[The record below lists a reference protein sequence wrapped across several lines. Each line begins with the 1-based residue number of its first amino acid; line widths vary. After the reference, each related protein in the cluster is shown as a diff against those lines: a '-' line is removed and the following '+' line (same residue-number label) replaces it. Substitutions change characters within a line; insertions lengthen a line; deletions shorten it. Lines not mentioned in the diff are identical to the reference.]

1 MATSYYVQVIL
12 TLGALIGM
20 LFVIQK
26 FTKGIYR
33 KKFSGDIKILD
44 RIPVD
49 SNSSLLYVECN
60 SIKVLVANNTKSIEV
75 LHKWV

>member
-1 MATSYYVQVIL
+1 MATSYYIQVIL
-12 TLGALIGM
+12 TLGVLIGM
-20 LFVIQK
+20 LFIIQK

-44 RIPVD
+44 RMPVD
-49 SNSSLLYVECN
+49 SNSSLVYLECN
-60 SIKVLVANNTKSIEV
+60 NIKVLVASNSKSIEV